1 MEIVRGDFL
10 EEADISA
17 KSEPT
22 LFELAEEEEGF
33 WINTFRRHIGKNH
46 HTLYW
51 GQGGDSEFCLF

>member
-17 KSEPT
+17 KSETT

-33 WINTFRRHIGKNH
+33 WIKDLQETHREESPHSLSGA
-46 HTLYW
+46 
-51 GQGGDSEFCLF
+51 GGDSEFCLF